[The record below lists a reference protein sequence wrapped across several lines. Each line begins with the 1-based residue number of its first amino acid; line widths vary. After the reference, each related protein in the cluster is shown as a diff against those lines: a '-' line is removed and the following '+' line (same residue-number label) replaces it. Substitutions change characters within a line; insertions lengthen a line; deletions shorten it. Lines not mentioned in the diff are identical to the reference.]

1 LDYKTLLLSAKGRV
15 NRKAYWLSTVGI
27 LLALAVA
34 WGIAGASMAMAS
46 SEDGGMSALGMV
58 VLAAACLVSLIALW
72 SFIALAFKRCHDRD
86 MSGWMMLI
94 PLYNIWVSIQMYFM
108 PGTPGPN
115 RFGADPLGTL
125 STRFATA

>member
-46 SEDGGMSALGMV
+46 SEDGGMSALG
-58 VLAAACLVSLIALW
+58 
-72 SFIALAFKRCHDRD
+72 
-86 MSGWMMLI
+86 
-94 PLYNIWVSIQMYFM
+94 
-108 PGTPGPN
+108 TPGPN